1 MLTATQVA
9 EFFLSKDKDHKEFNT
24 KTTTRAGRTF
34 YVGNARLNK
43 YLHLAENLY
52 IAKTGNLLFSDP
64 LYAYD
69 NGAVVLDVQKGYVNL
84 LNNYHNT
91 DYIPDTITEFL
102 DKFYDMFQNAT
113 LNELIQLS
121 HEDIAWQE
129 KHFYTDERQRMDSL
143 SHKDEYEER
152 YAETL
157 ALLDKIG
164 EPDNEKCIVINKI
177 KFYYT
182 DDIELTEELM
192 EELTKYSIDSDDDAY
207 SFYYDDGVLVVY

>member
-9 EFFLSKDKDHKEFNT
+9 EFFLNKDKDYKEFNT
-24 KTTTRAGRTF
+24 KTITRAGRTF

-52 IAKTGNLLFSDP
+52 IAKTGKLLFSDS

-69 NGAVVLDVQKGYVNL
+69 NGGVVKNVQQGYANL
-84 LNNYHNT
+84 LSNHY
-91 DYIPDTITEFL
+91 DIKSIPDTITEFL
-102 DKFYDMFQNAT
+102 DKFYTMFKNAT

-121 HEDIAWQE
+121 HEDIAWKE

-143 SHKDEYEER
+143 EHKDEYVEQ
-152 YAETL
+152 YADTL

-164 EPDNEKCIVINKI
+164 EPNNEKCIVINKV
-177 KFYYT
+177 KFYYS

-192 EELTKYSIDSDDDAY
+192 KELTKYSIDSDDDAY

>member
-9 EFFLSKDKDHKEFNT
+9 EYFLSKDKDHKEFNT

-52 IAKTGNLLFSDP
+52 IAKTGKLLFSDS

-69 NGAVVLDVQKGYVNL
+69 NGAVVKDVQQGYTNL
-84 LNNYHNT
+84 LNNHH
-91 DYIPDTITEFL
+91 DIKSIPDTITEFL
-102 DKFYDMFQNAT
+102 NKFYTIFKSAT

-121 HEDIAWQE
+121 HEDIAWKE

-143 SHKDEYEER
+143 EHKDEYVEQ
-152 YAETL
+152 YADTL

-164 EPDNEKCIVINKI
+164 EPSNEKCIVINKV
-177 KFYYT
+177 KFYYS
-182 DDIELTEELM
+182 DDIELTDDLIQ
-192 EELTKYSIDSDDDAY
+192 ELTDYSIDSDDDAY